1 MRDCLI
7 IAAVLVGGGCTEG
20 VKLNPLPRAGVSLA
34 GPKEAPPPLVDG
46 KTLYER
52 LGRED
57 GLVKI
62 VNNLVVDLAAQPK
75 TRALS
80 SALKKRALVEF
91 LMEVS
96 SRPRPKLAD
105 DAMLTPADWTNL
117 LPALRT
123 TLSEHGIPDADRD
136 ELLANIE
143 KSR

>member
-7 IAAVLVGGGCTEG
+7 IAAVLVGAGCTEG
-20 VKLNPLPRAGVSLA
+20 VKPNPLPRAGVVI
-34 GPKEAPPPLVDG
+34 APAKDAPQPLVDG

-57 GLVKI
+57 GLVQI

-75 TRALS
+75 TRPLS
-80 SALKKRALVEF
+80 STLKKRAMVEF

-96 SRPRPKLAD
+96 SRPRAKLAD
-105 DAMLTPADWTNL
+105 DAMLIPADWTNL

-123 TLSEHGIPDADRD
+123 ALSEHGIPDADRD